1 MPLPFLVNPNAP
13 VPIFRQIADGFRA
26 AIGRGGYAAGDL
38 LPSVRAIAEDL
49 GVNPNTVHKAIAELE
64 RDGLVAAE
72 RGRGMVVLAGTRAQ
86 ARASGDE
93 AVMQHLAEA
102 ARLAAA
108 AHMDGERFEQL
119 ARRAMRAAST
129 QQPTAPRTGASS

>member
-1 MPLPFLVNPNAP
+1 MPLPFLVNPSAP

-26 AIGRGGYAAGDL
+26 AIGRGAYAAGDL
-38 LPSVRAIAEDL
+38 LPSVRVIAEEL

-64 RDGLVAAE
+64 RDSLVTAE
-72 RGRGMVVLAGTRAQ
+72 RGRGMVVLAGSRAQ

-93 AVMQHLAEA
+93 AVLLHLAEA

-108 AHMDGERFEQL
+108 AHMESERFEQL
-119 ARRAMRAAST
+119 ARRAIRTASAQTPATPRAGGTS
-129 QQPTAPRTGASS
+129 

>member
-13 VPIFRQIADGFRA
+13 VPIYRQIADGFRA
-26 AIGRGGYAAGDL
+26 AIGRGAYAAGDL
-38 LPSVRAIAEDL
+38 LPSVRGIAEEL
-49 GVNPNTVHKAIAELE
+49 GVNPITVHKAIAALE
-64 RDGLVAAE
+64 RERLVAAE
-72 RGRGMVVLAGTRAQ
+72 RGKGMIVLAGRRAQ

-108 AHMDGERFEQL
+108 AHMDNERFEQL
-119 ARRAMRAAST
+119 ARRAMRAATT
-129 QQPTAPRTGASS
+129 QQATEPRTGVSP